1 MASEEQQEYYRRD
14 QKEGITAPNL
24 AKCCSYAEHIVSAR
38 GKRDQYTSVSL
49 APHTIRIFGERLYR
63 LLKDALLEEGH
74 DLVEHTRLLNAL
86 REVAGTQNKAH
97 HARAVQALRYAKK
110 RKEGLIEWK
119 FETHSVAS
127 KDMISWTYAKV
138 QHYFIGVS

>member
-1 MASEEQQEYYRRD
+1 MTSEAPQDYYRRD
-14 QKEGITAPNL
+14 QKDGITAPNL

-38 GKRDQYTSVSL
+38 GKGDQYTSVSL

-63 LLKDALLEEGH
+63 LLKDILLEDRH
-74 DLVEHTRLLNAL
+74 DLVEHERLLVAL
-86 REVAGTQNKAH
+86 REVAVTQDKVH
-97 HARAVQALRYAKK
+97 RERALQALRYAKK

-119 FETHSVAS
+119 FDTPSVAT

-138 QHYFIGVS
+138 QRYFIGVS